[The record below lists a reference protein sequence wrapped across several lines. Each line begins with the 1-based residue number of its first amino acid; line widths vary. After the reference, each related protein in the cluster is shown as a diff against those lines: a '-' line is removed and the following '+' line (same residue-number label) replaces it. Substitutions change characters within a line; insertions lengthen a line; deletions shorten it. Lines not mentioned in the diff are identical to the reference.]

1 YVREHV
7 LDAMWAIPIV
17 PRQCAIQIE
26 AFEQMFIRILVDRD
40 GATWIVDTRMDGDTG
55 AWVHDAMLEILL
67 HVRGLILT
75 LRGIKREYETI
86 SPPLRYESL
95 TYSAIGIASRAIYG
109 EAAQAEAVLMRCA
122 GLLARGWPVTLE
134 HAKRAI
140 ERRPSRAAHTCYMAH
155 GING

>member
-1 YVREHV
+1 SMVAARDWARWHEIDLRALDVPLEAAQAYVREHV
-7 LDAMWAIPIV
+7 MDAMWAIPIV

-95 TYSAIGIASRAIYG
+95 TYSAI
-109 EAAQAEAVLMRCA
+109 
-122 GLLARGWPVTLE
+122 
-134 HAKRAI
+134 
-140 ERRPSRAAHTCYMAH
+140 
-155 GING
+155 